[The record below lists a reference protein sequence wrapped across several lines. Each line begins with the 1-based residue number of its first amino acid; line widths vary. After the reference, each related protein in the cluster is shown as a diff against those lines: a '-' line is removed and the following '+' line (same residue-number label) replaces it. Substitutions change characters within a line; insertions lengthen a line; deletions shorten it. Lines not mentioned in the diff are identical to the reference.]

1 MNLQTHTRSK
11 PIQTASYNEAL
22 AESALSVDTAKPEIK
37 HKQEEN
43 KLFIRSESVV
53 SPKRN
58 TRRWRTYEF
67 PLL

>member
-22 AESALSVDTAKPEIK
+22 AESALSIDTVASEIR
-37 HKQEEN
+37 HKQDES
-43 KLFIRSESVV
+43 KLFIRLESTVP
-53 SPKRN
+53 PKRSR
-58 TRRWRTYEF
+58 RRWRSYEF